1 MMLLQAVQEA
11 AKPET
16 IGLGSLILAGGW
28 LMIPLALLSAI
39 TIFIFF
45 ERFWMIRQASG
56 KTDAGFMAKIRDLIY
71 EGKTEQA
78 IQYCRAR
85 RSPVAR
91 MIEKGIMNLGRSK
104 ADIQASIENV
114 ANLEVS
120 RLESGLPFLATTA
133 GGAPMIGFLGTVLG
147 MVQAFMD
154 MAAAGGSVDL
164 SILASGMYTAMITTV
179 GGLVV
184 GIPAYFG
191 YNFLVARIEK
201 LVFQME
207 ANTIAFMDI
216 VTAGENPLAGGNFI
230 NR

>member
-1 MMLLQAVQEA
+1 MIFLQVAQ
-11 AKPET
+11 AKAESMS
-16 IGLGSLILAGGW
+16 LGSLILAGGW
-28 LMIPLALLSAI
+28 LMIPLAILSAI
-39 TIFIFF
+39 SIFIFF
-45 ERFWMIRQASG
+45 ERWWMIRQASA
-56 KTDAGFMAKIRDLIY
+56 KTDAGFMVKIRDLVY
-71 EGKTEQA
+71 EGKVEQA
-78 IQYCRAR
+78 VQYCRAR

-91 MIEKGIMNLGRSK
+91 MIEKGLMNLGRPK
-104 ADIQASIENV
+104 ADIQAAIENV

-120 RLESGLPFLATTA
+120 RLETGLPFLATTA
-133 GGAPMIGFLGTVLG
+133 GGAPMIGFLGTVIG

-154 MAAAGGSVDL
+154 LSSAGGAVDMALL
-164 SILASGMYTAMITTV
+164 SSGMYTAMITTV

-191 YNFLVARIEK
+191 YNYLVARIEK

-216 VTAGENPLAGGNFI
+216 VTARDAAYNQHQYT